1 MCKTTFTTKSNLE
14 RHVLVRKFLLFIIY
28 FLFQRRHGIFDREA
42 QAACVIKLSKEEAMQ
57 AAAEREAKETNLNE
71 FPENDDSIEAIEET
85 VDDTFH
91 VNNRLEDDMDHQVL
105 VPVTDVTDEFIEEEI
120 VDSSFMVQTTQ

>member
-1 MCKTTFTTKSNLE
+1 
-14 RHVLVRKFLLFIIY
+14 
-28 FLFQRRHGIFDREA
+28 
-42 QAACVIKLSKEEAMQ
+42 MQ
-57 AAAEREAKETNLNE
+57 AAAEREAKEPNLNE
-71 FPENDDSIEAIEET
+71 FPENDDSIEET

-105 VPVTDVTDEFIEEEI
+105 VPVTDELIEEEI

>member
-1 MCKTTFTTKSNLE
+1 
-14 RHVLVRKFLLFIIY
+14 
-28 FLFQRRHGIFDREA
+28 
-42 QAACVIKLSKEEAMQ
+42 MQ
-57 AAAEREAKETNLNE
+57 AAAEREAKEPNLNE
-71 FPENDDSIEAIEET
+71 FPENDDSIRET

-105 VPVTDVTDEFIEEEI
+105 VPVTDELIEEEI

>member
-1 MCKTTFTTKSNLE
+1 
-14 RHVLVRKFLLFIIY
+14 
-28 FLFQRRHGIFDREA
+28 
-42 QAACVIKLSKEEAMQ
+42 MQ